1 MADLG
6 NDRPQGSPAAGDYSC
21 APPIGRLTH
30 RRPRG
35 SAVPRV
41 ATKELI
47 IRQLDASA
55 GGPGPT
61 ATPRVSDRPLPHV
74 RIEPGSA
81 WSSIDPRDLWRYR
94 DLIGILAG
102 RDVRLRYKQTVLGIL
117 WVVLQPLAAALIF
130 AAIFGRLARLPSD
143 GVPYVLFVFAG
154 LLPWNLASAGVLRA
168 ASSIVQDARLITKVY
183 FPRAIVP
190 LASLVAVVVDFAVA
204 ALVMLALMVLLG
216 APLGPT
222 ILAAPLFV
230 VLALLVAAGL
240 ALLFAA
246 LNVYYRDFGYA
257 LPFLI
262 QVWLFASPVVYSSA
276 LIPPGLVPLYALNP
290 MVGVIDGMRW
300 SLFGQ
305 GPFPVVSVLEAL
317 VIGGLLFALGAVV
330 FGRVERSFADVI

>member
-1 MADLG
+1 M
-6 NDRPQGSPAAGDYSC
+6 
-21 APPIGRLTH
+21 
-30 RRPRG
+30 
-35 SAVPRV
+35 
-41 ATKELI
+41 
-47 IRQLDASA
+47 
-55 GGPGPT
+55 
-61 ATPRVSDRPLPHV
+61 
-74 RIEPGSA
+74 
-81 WSSIDPRDLWRYR
+81 
-94 DLIGILAG
+94 
-102 RDVRLRYKQTVLGIL
+102 
-117 WVVLQPLAAALIF
+117 VLQPLAAALIF